1 MALLHSCH
9 LERRVRT
16 NQTSANFASGL
27 TLLAG
32 LLLAL
37 SGAAQENPRAA
48 VRNPI
53 PTEQL
58 LEQQRSA
65 TLGERIRQVSTN
77 NLQVNDDGVGAS
89 DSVELG
95 EDEATELLGADS
107 ASETDM
113 GAGNETDQSR
123 RSRATNKH
131 LNDLLKPVR
140 QIDLRS
146 GSEGRPVPENRAAMV
161 TADGAPFHVTAMGY
175 PVPPPDRYTI
185 CQSHRPLYFEQP
197 NLERCGSGFGLFQNA
212 VSGATFL
219 ANTIML
225 PYKAGKHRP
234 DCEVPA
240 GGDCK
245 TCQSVPIDGDLLPID
260 RRGVTMELAAIAGF
274 TFLLL

>member
-1 MALLHSCH
+1 M
-9 LERRVRT
+9 
-16 NQTSANFASGL
+16 
-27 TLLAG
+27 
-32 LLLAL
+32 
-37 SGAAQENPRAA
+37 
-48 VRNPI
+48 
-53 PTEQL
+53 
-58 LEQQRSA
+58 
-65 TLGERIRQVSTN
+65 VSPGDT
-77 NLQVNDDGVGAS
+77 DSES
-89 DSVELG
+89 DSSDSLELG
-95 EDEATELLGADS
+95 EGEPTNLLGTEA

-113 GAGNETDQSR
+113 IANDESDQSR
-123 RSRATNKH
+123 RSRATNNH
-131 LNDLLKPVR
+131 LIELLKPIR

-161 TADGAPFHVTAMGY
+161 AGDGAPFFVTAMGY
-175 PVPPPDRYTI
+175 PVPPTDRYTI
-185 CQSHRPLYFEQP
+185 CQTHRPLYFEQP
-197 NLERCGSGFGLFQNA
+197 NLERCGSGFGIFQNA

-245 TCQSVPIDGDLLPID
+245 TCQFYPIDGQLLPVD